1 VSYHVRNYRPSDFE
15 EYAALHIESA
25 RLHLTGLSS
34 SSQLLREDM
43 GFPGHV
49 PESDLFL
56 AELEDGRIAGCA
68 DVRPETGIG
77 RAVIRVLVHPGYW
90 HSRLGGALLWR
101 AEERAS
107 RVGARVAHVN
117 VPEESEE
124 MKELLAE
131 QGFVPVRRFLELGL
145 KMACLRRGARPGS
158 LACRE
163 LGHGEEEKLARL
175 QNRCFAATWGYNP
188 NTVEQIMYR
197 LSMSDCW
204 YGGVVL
210 LWEGSE
216 PIAYCWTTID
226 ARRGRIYM
234 IGVDRRRQGKG
245 LGRGVLAAGLEF
257 LKSRDVQAVELT
269 VDSENREALRLYE
282 KVGFRA
288 CAASLWYEKPVGRPA
303 EGGTR

>member
-1 VSYHVRNYRPSDFE
+1 MRNYRASDFE
-15 EYAALHIESA
+15 ECAALHLEFE
-25 RLHLTGLSS
+25 RLYRMGLSAS
-34 SSQLLREDM
+34 PQLLREDM

-49 PESDLFL
+49 AESDLFL
-56 AELEDGRIAGCA
+56 AESEDGRIAGCA
-68 DVRPETGIG
+68 DVRPEPGIG
-77 RAVIRVLVHPGYW
+77 RAVIRILVHPGRW
-90 HSRLGGALLWR
+90 HPGLGAALLRR

-107 RVGARVAHVN
+107 QIGARLAHVN
-117 VPEESEE
+117 VPEDSGE

-131 QGFVPVRRFLELGL
+131 EGFVPVRRFLELRL
-145 KMACLRRGARPGS
+145 KMACLQPVARPGS

-175 QNRCFAATWGYNP
+175 QNRCFAGTWGYNP
-188 NTVEQIMYR
+188 NTVEQVTYR
-197 LSMSDCW
+197 LSMSDCC

-234 IGVDRRRQGKG
+234 IGVDPSRRGKG
-245 LGRGVLAAGLEF
+245 LGRGVLAAGLES
-257 LKSRDVQAVELT
+257 LESRDVQAVELT

-282 KVGFRA
+282 EAGFRA
-288 CAASLWYEKPVGRPA
+288 CSASLWYEKPVGRPG